1 MTQPVSDLDHLA
13 RLAEQLA
20 LGAAELLL
28 DGLTRGVTEVST
40 KSSPTDVVT
49 DVDRASERFIVDGI
63 AEARPDDGI
72 LGEEGTDV
80 AGTSGVRWIID
91 PLDGT
96 TNYVYGHAGFSVSIA
111 VVVDG
116 VPSVGVVADPIH
128 DDLFSARLGG
138 GAFRNQAPIR
148 CSPVTDAGLALV
160 ATGFNYSAAVRHDQA
175 RVLVEM
181 LPRIRDVRRMGGAAV
196 DLCSTACGR
205 VDAYYERGLAPWD
218 LAAGTVIAREAG
230 ARVEDLRG
238 GDPSAT
244 FVLAAPPAL
253 FDPLADLL
261 RDAAADDVDPTTPTP
276 SPRPAL
282 P

>member
-1 MTQPVSDLDHLA
+1 VADLDHLT
-13 RLAEQLA
+13 RLAERLA

-28 DGLTRGVTEVST
+28 DGLARGVREITSKST
-40 KSSPTDVVT
+40 RTDVVT
-49 DVDRASERFIVDGI
+49 DIDRASESFIVAGI
-63 AEARPDDGI
+63 LEARPDDGI

-80 AGTSGVRWIID
+80 TGTSGVCWVID

-96 TNYVYGHAGFSVSIA
+96 TNYVYGHSGFSVSIA
-111 VVVDG
+111 ALVDG

-138 GAFRNQAPIR
+138 GAVRNQAPIR
-148 CSPVTDAGLALV
+148 CSEVEDPGMALV
-160 ATGFNYSAAVRHDQA
+160 ATGFNYAPAIRGDQA
-175 RVLVEM
+175 RVLVE
-181 LPRIRDVRRMGGAAV
+181 LVPRIRDVRRMGGAAV
-196 DLCSTACGR
+196 DLCSAACGR

-238 GDPSAT
+238 GPPSGA
-244 FVLAAPPAL
+244 FVLAAPPQL
-253 FDPLADLL
+253 FDALADML
-261 RDAAADDVDPTTPTP
+261 RGAHAEGGRTGAAEG
-276 SPRPAL
+276 SPHPAV